1 LFNFDGPWD
10 GTRSWTIA
18 QGEDMGRASL
28 IELEVDAHGNQLNA
42 IRVGGHAVRIS
53 QGTLA
58 V

>member
-1 LFNFDGPWD
+1 
-10 GTRSWTIA
+10 
-18 QGEDMGRASL
+18 MGRASL
-28 IELEVDAHGNQLNA
+28 IELEADAKGKELSG